1 MTIEGREQDVFVP
14 REKTKGA
21 MHGDKVLVVIE
32 QESDGGRRAEGSI
45 VRILEHANQ
54 ELVGLYEKNGGF
66 RLCDPGQSTGFHAD
80 IFTRRGVTPGA
91 VIRS

>member
-1 MTIEGREQDVFVP
+1 
-14 REKTKGA
+14 

-54 ELVGLYEKNGGF
+54 ELVGLYEK
-66 RLCDPGQSTGFHAD
+66 T
-80 IFTRRGVTPGA
+80 A
-91 VIRS
+91 VSAL

>member
-1 MTIEGREQDVFVP
+1 MCSFRVK
-14 REKTKGA
+14 KTKGA

-54 ELVGLYEKNGGF
+54 ELVGLYEKNGVS
-66 RLCDPGQSTGFHAD
+66 LCDPGQSTDFHAT
-80 IFTRRGVTPGA
+80 FSSPRGVTRA
-91 VIRS
+91 R